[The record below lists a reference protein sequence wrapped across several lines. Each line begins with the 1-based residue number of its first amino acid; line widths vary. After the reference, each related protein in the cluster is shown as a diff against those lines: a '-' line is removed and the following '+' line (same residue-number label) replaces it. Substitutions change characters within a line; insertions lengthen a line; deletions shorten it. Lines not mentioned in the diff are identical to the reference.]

1 MEFNNKNLTIEEV
14 KLRYSLDDD
23 VALRLEMIK
32 SILNMNYDELI
43 LFLKNIMNY
52 DEMQIWLMRK
62 QMEGIEL
69 TLNDELKKFFTL
81 KTNNDILR
89 LYDVEQNYDQNNI
102 NELKLLLKS

>member
-1 MEFNNKNLTIEEV
+1 MEFSKNLTIEEV
-14 KLRYSLDDD
+14 KLKYSLDDD

>member
-1 MEFNNKNLTIEEV
+1 MEFSKNLTIEDV
-14 KLRYSLDDD
+14 KLKYSLDDG

-43 LFLKNIMNY
+43 LFKKNIMNY

>member
-1 MEFNNKNLTIEEV
+1 MEYSKNLTIEEV
-14 KLRYSLDDD
+14 KLKYSLDDD

-32 SILNMNYDELI
+32 FILNMNYDELI

>member
-1 MEFNNKNLTIEEV
+1 MEFSKNLTIEDV
-14 KLRYSLDDD
+14 KLKYSLDDD

-32 SILNMNYDELI
+32 FILNMNYDELI

>member
-1 MEFNNKNLTIEEV
+1 MESSKNLTIEEV
-14 KLRYSLDDD
+14 KLKYSLDDD

-89 LYDVEQNYDQNNI
+89 LYNAEQNYDQNNI

>member
-1 MEFNNKNLTIEEV
+1 
-14 KLRYSLDDD
+14 
-23 VALRLEMIK
+23 MIK

>member
-1 MEFNNKNLTIEEV
+1 MEYSKNLTIEEV
-14 KLRYSLDDD
+14 KLKYSLDDD

>member
-1 MEFNNKNLTIEEV
+1 MEFSKNLTIEEV
-14 KLRYSLDDD
+14 KLKYSLDDD

-69 TLNDELKKFFTL
+69 TLNDELKKFFSV

>member
-1 MEFNNKNLTIEEV
+1 
-14 KLRYSLDDD
+14 
-23 VALRLEMIK
+23 
-32 SILNMNYDELI
+32 MNYDELI

>member
-1 MEFNNKNLTIEEV
+1 MEFSKTLTIEEV
-14 KLRYSLDDD
+14 KLTYSLDDD

>member
-1 MEFNNKNLTIEEV
+1 MEFSKNLTIEDV
-14 KLRYSLDDD
+14 KLKYSLDDD

>member
-1 MEFNNKNLTIEEV
+1 MEFSKNLTIEEV
-14 KLRYSLDDD
+14 KLTYSLDDD

>member
-1 MEFNNKNLTIEEV
+1 MEFSKNLTIEDV
-14 KLRYSLDDD
+14 KLKYSLDDG

>member
-1 MEFNNKNLTIEEV
+1 
-14 KLRYSLDDD
+14 
-23 VALRLEMIK
+23 
-32 SILNMNYDELI
+32 MNYDELI

-69 TLNDELKKFFTL
+69 TLNDELKKFFSL